1 MLLCCNQRLEFCER
15 KYPPNS
21 RQFLPTAKHEVLGK
35 MQTQLEQKH
44 EATTPLYLDDST
56 PKTTDASLCNSI
68 KCYMVLTE
76 TEKTAITSICLI
88 AGPVTFLENILVLL
102 VIARSTTLRRRP
114 SYLFISSL
122 ALADTFASCF
132 FTFSFLHFHLYNH
145 SQGPNIY
152 LFKLG
157 GVTMAFTGSVGS
169 LLLTALDRYL
179 CIYQA
184 SNYKVLLTRT
194 RAKLAIVLLW
204 CPTVIISFLPLMGWR
219 CKTKFDPPCSHLFP
233 YVDRHYLAFWTGL
246 QLVVLFLIIVAYV
259 LILWKAN
266 RHETSMGGPK
276 SGRQSVK
283 RQARLRMDIQLARTF
298 SLILLILAV
307 CWLPVLSFMMVDVT
321 VPLTNTQQRMFA
333 FCSTLCLVNSCVNP
347 LLYALRCKDLR
358 AELIALLA
366 CCKTSRER
374 MLGNTHGQ
382 GRENG
387 SGISKKCKDQAVS
400 DSNPDTISE
409 SVDKQI

>member
-1 MLLCCNQRLEFCER
+1 M
-15 KYPPNS
+15 
-21 RQFLPTAKHEVLGK
+21 
-35 MQTQLEQKH
+35 
-44 EATTPLYLDDST
+44 
-56 PKTTDASLCNSI
+56 CNSLQ
-68 KCYMVLTE
+68 CYMVLTSA
-76 TEKTAITSICLI
+76 EKKAISTICLL

-102 VIARSTTLRRRP
+102 VIASSTTLRRRP

-132 FTFSFLHFHLYNH
+132 FTISFLDFHLY
-145 SQGPNIY
+145 SQSDGPNIY

-157 GVTMAFTGSVGS
+157 GVTMTFTGSVGS

-194 RAKLAIVLLW
+194 RAKLAIALLW
-204 CPTVIISFLPLMGWR
+204 CVTIVISFLPLMGWR
-219 CKTKFDPPCSHLFP
+219 CTTKFDPPCSHLFP
-233 YVDRHYLAFWTGL
+233 YVNHHYLAFWTGL
-246 QLVVLFLIIVAYV
+246 QLMVLFLIIVAYI

-266 RHETSMGGPK
+266 RHEAAMGGPK

-283 RQARLRMDIQLARTF
+283 RQARMRMDIQLARTF

-321 VPLTNTQQRMFA
+321 MTLTNKQQRMFA

-347 LLYALRCKDLR
+347 LLYALRCKELR
-358 AELIALLA
+358 GEGCALLT
-366 CCKTSRER
+366 CCKASWER
-374 MLGNTHGQ
+374 ILGNDQGQ
-382 GRENG
+382 INENG
-387 SGISKKCKDQAVS
+387 SGISKKSKDQAVS

-409 SVDKQI
+409 SVDKQ

>member
-1 MLLCCNQRLEFCER
+1 MAWRRHMGHLV
-15 KYPPNS
+15 
-21 RQFLPTAKHEVLGK
+21 FLKQNVC
-35 MQTQLEQKH
+35 
-44 EATTPLYLDDST
+44 LDC
-56 PKTTDASLCNSI
+56 ASLCNSLQ
-68 KCYMVLTE
+68 CYMVLNGS
-76 TEKTAITSICLI
+76 EKKAISSICLI

-102 VIARSTTLRRRP
+102 VIASSTTLRRRP

-132 FTFSFLHFHLYNH
+132 FTISFLDFHLH
-145 SQGPNIY
+145 SKSDGPNIY

-184 SNYKVLLTRT
+184 SNYKVLLTHT

-204 CPTVIISFLPLMGWR
+204 CATVIISFLPLMGWR
-219 CKTKFDPPCSHLFP
+219 CATKFHPPCSLLFP
-233 YVDRHYLAFWTGL
+233 YVDDHYLAFWTGL

-266 RHETSMGGPK
+266 RHEA
-276 SGRQSVK
+276 SVK
-283 RQARLRMDIQLARTF
+283 GQARMRMDIQLARTF

-321 VPLTNTQQRMFA
+321 VILTDKQQRMFA
-333 FCSTLCLVNSCVNP
+333 FCCTLCLVNSCVNP
-347 LLYALRCKDLR
+347 LLYALRCKELR
-358 AELIALLA
+358 AELFALLA
-366 CCKTSRER
+366 CCKACRER
-374 MLGNTHGQ
+374 TLGNTRGQ
-382 GRENG
+382 RKQNG
-387 SGISKKCKDQAVS
+387 SGISKKSKDQAVS

-409 SVDKQI
+409 SIDKQ

>member
-1 MLLCCNQRLEFCER
+1 FLTDHFCPGENGDR
-15 KYPPNS
+15 IGTKS
-21 RQFLPTAKHEVLGK
+21 R
-35 MQTQLEQKH
+35 
-44 EATTPLYLDDST
+44 
-56 PKTTDASLCNSI
+56 
-68 KCYMVLTE
+68 KCYMVLNE
-76 TEKTAITSICLI
+76 SEKKAISSICLI

-102 VIARSTTLRRRP
+102 VIASSTTLRRRP

-132 FTFSFLHFHLYNH
+132 FTISFLDFHLY
-145 SQGPNIY
+145 SKSDGPNIS

-204 CPTVIISFLPLMGWR
+204 CTTVIISFLPLMGWR
-219 CKTKFDPPCSHLFP
+219 CATEFHPPCSLLFP
-233 YVDRHYLAFWTGL
+233 YVDDHYLAFWTGL

-266 RHETSMGGPK
+266 RHEAAMGGPK

-283 RQARLRMDIQLARTF
+283 GQARMRMDIQLARTF

-321 VPLTNTQQRMFA
+321 VILTDKQQRMFA
-333 FCSTLCLVNSCVNP
+333 FCCTLCLVNSCVNP
-347 LLYALRCKDLR
+347 LLYALRCKELR
-358 AELIALLA
+358 AELFALLA
-366 CCKTSRER
+366 CCKACRER
-374 MLGNTHGQ
+374 TLGNTRGQ
-382 GRENG
+382 RKENG
-387 SGISKKCKDQAVS
+387 SGISKKSKDQKTLFC
-400 DSNPDTISE
+400 DMKLQDI
-409 SVDKQI
+409 K

>member
-1 MLLCCNQRLEFCER
+1 METE
-15 KYPPNS
+15 
-21 RQFLPTAKHEVLGK
+21 
-35 MQTQLEQKH
+35 LEQDQ
-44 EATTPLYLDDST
+44 EATTALYFNEST
-56 PKTTDASLCNSI
+56 PNITTTDANLCNSPQ
-68 KCYMVLTE
+68 CYMVLTSP
-76 TEKTAITSICLI
+76 EKKAIGTICLL
-88 AGPVTFLENILVLL
+88 AGPLTFLENILVLL
-102 VIARSTTLRRRP
+102 VIASSATLRRRP

-132 FTFSFLHFHLYNH
+132 FTISFLDFHLY
-145 SQGPNIY
+145 SQSDGPNIY

-184 SNYKVLLTRT
+184 SNYKVLLTHT

-204 CPTVIISFLPLMGWR
+204 CVTIVISFLPLMGWR
-219 CKTKFDPPCSHLFP
+219 CTTKFDPPCSHLFP
-233 YVDRHYLAFWTGL
+233 YVDHHYLAFWTGL

-266 RHETSMGGPK
+266 RHETAMGGPK

-283 RQARLRMDIQLARTF
+283 GQARMRMDIQLARTF

-321 VPLTNTQQRMFA
+321 VTLTNKQQRMFA

-347 LLYALRCKDLR
+347 LLYALRCKELR
-358 AELIALLA
+358 GEGCALLA
-366 CCKTSRER
+366 CCKACRER
-374 MLGNTHGQ
+374 TLGNAQGQ
-382 GRENG
+382 RNENA
-387 SGISKKCKDQAVS
+387 SGISKKSKDQAVS

-409 SVDKQI
+409 SVDKQ

>member
-1 MLLCCNQRLEFCER
+1 
-15 KYPPNS
+15 
-21 RQFLPTAKHEVLGK
+21 
-35 MQTQLEQKH
+35 
-44 EATTPLYLDDST
+44 
-56 PKTTDASLCNSI
+56 
-68 KCYMVLTE
+68 MVLTE
-76 TEKTAITSICLI
+76 PEKKAIGTICLL
-88 AGPVTFLENILVLL
+88 AGPVTFFENILVLL
-102 VIARSTTLRRRP
+102 VIASSVTLRKRP

-132 FTFSFLHFHLYNH
+132 FTISFLDFHLY
-145 SQGPNIY
+145 SQNDGPNIY

-169 LLLTALDRYL
+169 LLLTTLDRYL

-204 CPTVIISFLPLMGWR
+204 CVTIIISFLPLMGWR
-219 CKTKFDPPCSHLFP
+219 CATNFNPPCSRLFP
-233 YVDRHYLAFWTGL
+233 YVDHHYLAFWTGL
-246 QLVVLFLIIVAYV
+246 QLVVLFLIIVAYA

-266 RHETSMGGPK
+266 RHETAMGGPK

-283 RQARLRMDIQLARTF
+283 GQARMRMDIQLARTL

-307 CWLPVLSFMMVDVT
+307 CWLPVLSFMIVDVT
-321 VPLTNTQQRMFA
+321 VTLTNKQQRMFA

-347 LLYALRCKDLR
+347 LLYALRCKELR
-358 AELIALLA
+358 GELFALLA
-366 CCKTSRER
+366 CCKACGKNT
-374 MLGNTHGQ
+374 LGNTHSK
-382 GRENG
+382 RNENS
-387 SGISKKCKDQAVS
+387 SGIRKKSKDQAVT

-409 SVDKQI
+409 VVDKQ

>member
-1 MLLCCNQRLEFCER
+1 METE
-15 KYPPNS
+15 
-21 RQFLPTAKHEVLGK
+21 
-35 MQTQLEQKH
+35 LEQDQ
-44 EATTPLYLDDST
+44 EATTALYLNT
-56 PKTTDASLCNSI
+56 PNITTTDANLCNSPQ
-68 KCYMVLTE
+68 CYMVLTPP
-76 TEKTAITSICLI
+76 EKKAIGTICLL

-132 FTFSFLHFHLYNH
+132 FTVSFLDFHLYSH
-145 SQGPNIY
+145 SDGPNIY

-184 SNYKVLLTRT
+184 SNYKVLLTHT
-194 RAKLAIVLLW
+194 KAKLAVVILW
-204 CPTVIISFLPLMGWR
+204 CVTIIISFLPLMGWR
-219 CKTKFDPPCSHLFP
+219 CTTKFDPPCSHLFP
-233 YVDRHYLAFWTGL
+233 YVDHHYLAFWTGL

-266 RHETSMGGPK
+266 RHETAMGGSK
-276 SGRQSVK
+276 LGRQYVK
-283 RQARLRMDIQLARTF
+283 GQARMRIDIQLARTF

-321 VPLTNTQQRMFA
+321 VTLTNKQQRMFA

-347 LLYALRCKDLR
+347 LLYALRCKELR
-358 AELIALLA
+358 EEGYALLA
-366 CCKTSRER
+366 CCKACRER
-374 MLGNTHGQ
+374 T
-382 GRENG
+382 
-387 SGISKKCKDQAVS
+387 ISKKSKDQAVS

-409 SVDKQI
+409 SIDKQ

>member
-1 MLLCCNQRLEFCER
+1 
-15 KYPPNS
+15 
-21 RQFLPTAKHEVLGK
+21 
-35 MQTQLEQKH
+35 MQTHSEQNQ
-44 EATTPLYLDDST
+44 EVTTPLYLNGST
-56 PKTTDASLCNSI
+56 PSKSTDASLCDSLQ
-68 KCYMVLTE
+68 CYMVLNR
-76 TEKTAITSICLI
+76 TEKAAISSICFI

-102 VIARSTTLRRRP
+102 VIASSTTLRRRP

-132 FTFSFLHFHLYNH
+132 FTFAFLDFHVYN
-145 SQGPNIY
+145 QRDGPNIY

-179 CIYQA
+179 CIYKP

-204 CPTVIISFLPLMGWR
+204 CVTILISFLPLMGWR
-219 CKTKFDPPCSHLFP
+219 CKTKFDPPCSRLYP
-233 YVDRHYLAFWTGL
+233 YVDRHYMAFWTGF
-246 QLVVLFLIIVAYV
+246 QLVVLFTIIVAYV

-266 RHETSMGGPK
+266 RHETAMGGPK

-283 RQARLRMDIQLARTF
+283 GQARMRMDIQLARTF

-307 CWLPVLSFMMVDVT
+307 CWLPVLCFMMVDVT
-321 VPLTNTQQRMFA
+321 VTLTKKQQRMFA
-333 FCSTLCLVNSCVNP
+333 FCCTLCLVNSCVNP
-347 LLYALRCKDLR
+347 LLYALRCKELR
-358 AELIALLA
+358 AELFALLA
-366 CCKTSRER
+366 CRKACRQP
-374 MLGNTHGQ
+374 MLGNTSGQ
-382 GRENG
+382 RKQNG
-387 SGISKKCKDQAVS
+387 SGISKKVKDQAVS

-409 SVDKQI
+409 SVDKQ